1 LAAFIATPCTGP
13 FMGAA
18 LGAALVLPTA
28 AALAVFAG
36 LGFGLALPFL
46 LLGFIPA
53 LRRVLPKPGAW
64 MVTMRHILSVPMFLT
79 ALGLVWLLGRQ
90 AGSDAMTV
98 ALLGALGAALAFWW
112 VGLRQAKGQAG
123 LAIGALVAVAAS
135 AMAIVSLPAASP
147 AAAAAPTA
155 LNAEPFSETRLA
167 ALRAEGRSVFVYF
180 TADWCL
186 TCKVNERVAV
196 EQPSV
201 EAAFKAGNVA
211 VLVGDWTRS
220 DPVIGRFL
228 EAQGR
233 SGVPLYLF
241 YSKGGE
247 AQMLPQVLT
256 PGTLTALVTSP

>member
-1 LAAFIATPCTGP
+1 
-13 FMGAA
+13 
-18 LGAALVLPTA
+18 
-28 AALAVFAG
+28 
-36 LGFGLALPFL
+36 
-46 LLGFIPA
+46 
-53 LRRVLPKPGAW
+53 
-64 MVTMRHILSVPMFLT
+64 MRHILSVPMFLT

-90 AGSDAMTV
+90 AGSDAVTV

-135 AMAIVSLPAASP
+135 AIAIVYLPAASP

-167 ALRAEGRSVFVYF
+167 ALRAEGRPVFVYF

-186 TCKVNERVAV
+186 TCKVNERVAI
-196 EQPSV
+196 EQRSV

-241 YSKGGE
+241 YRKGGE